1 MAWQLYLIDCHAEI
15 NVLIWRAT
23 ADQKAPRGNKSIGTS
38 AHERT
43 ATCRPPAWRAMALWG
58 SRSARLLP
66 DYSDMDE
73 TPPSPWQA
81 PPPWLAARLVAHLLA
96 EARWPLLIAHL
107 RLISH
112 GWRDAVADTLPALAL
127 RRYLPAS
134 EAAAAAVRFPGLRL
148 LCLDSPGEA

>member
-1 MAWQLYLIDCHAEI
+1 MAWQLYLIDWHAELI
-15 NVLIWRAT
+15 VLVWRAT

-58 SRSARLLP
+58 SRSAQLLLHYP
-66 DYSDMDE
+66 EMDA

-96 EARWPLLIAHL
+96 EPRWQILIAEL
-107 RLISH
+107 RLMSR
-112 GWRDAVADTLPALAL
+112 GWRDAVADTLPALAP

-134 EAAAAAVRFPGLRL
+134 
-148 LCLDSPGEA
+148 